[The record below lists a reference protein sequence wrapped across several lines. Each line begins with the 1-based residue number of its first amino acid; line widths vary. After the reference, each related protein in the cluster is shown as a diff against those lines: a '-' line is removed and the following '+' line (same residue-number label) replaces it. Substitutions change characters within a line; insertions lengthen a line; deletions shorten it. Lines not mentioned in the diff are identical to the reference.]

1 MSDSIGFLMAD
12 VSRLLRRVF
21 DERARSIGVTRPQ
34 WRVLTVLAREEGI
47 NQGMLA
53 DRLEVEP
60 ITLSRMVDRM
70 QDAGLLER
78 RADPDDRRAWKLY
91 LSDNAT
97 PLIAEL
103 RALGE
108 ILSDEALEGVSAA
121 ERDTLADLLGRVR
134 CNLSRKTPIP
144 EGKRS
149 HG

>member
-34 WRVLTVLAREEGI
+34 WRVLTVLSRNEGI

-60 ITLSRMVDRM
+60 ITLSRMIDRM
-70 QDAGLLER
+70 QDAGLVER
-78 RADPDDRRAWKLY
+78 RADPGDRRAWNLY
-91 LSDNAT
+91 LSADAA
-97 PLIAEL
+97 PLIVEL

-108 ILSDEALEGVSAA
+108 ILSEEALEGVSET
-121 ERDTLADLLGRVR
+121 ERETLTALLGRVR
-134 CNLSRKTPIP
+134 CNLSRKTPIE
-144 EGKRS
+144 EGQRS

>member
-103 RALGE
+103 RTLGE
-108 ILSDEALEGVSAA
+108 ILSDEALEGISDA
-121 ERDTLADLLGRVR
+121 ERDALTDLLGRVR
-134 CNLSRKTPIP
+134 CNLTRKTPIQ
-144 EGKRS
+144 EGQRS